1 MKKIISI
8 IISIAM
14 CAMLA
19 SCGGVK
25 NEVSD
30 TEQPTLIDTMSLEE
44 KVGQILFVRCV
55 DDEQTD
61 DLMSIKPGGILMF
74 GRDFEGLTKDEVKE
88 KIQSYQDKSDIPLII
103 GADEEGG
110 TVVRVSS
117 NPNLAPEKF
126 KSPQEIYNEGGMD
139 AVVENA
145 TEKSELLLSLGVN
158 MNLAPVADVSTNP
171 SDYMYDRSLGQNAE
185 VTADFV
191 SKTVTAMNNAGI
203 MSVLKHFP
211 CVIHCRNRL

>member
-25 NEVSD
+25 NGVSD

-61 DLMSIKPGGILMF
+61 DLMSMAVNELIK
-74 GRDFEGLTKDEVKE
+74 LTKIENNVDLNKFTTICTDVLSPRVTRHNKE
-88 KIQSYQDKSDIPLII
+88 KKQTTFYPSQ
-103 GADEEGG
+103 
-110 TVVRVSS
+110 
-117 NPNLAPEKF
+117 
-126 KSPQEIYNEGGMD
+126 KSP
-139 AVVENA
+139 
-145 TEKSELLLSLGVN
+145 
-158 MNLAPVADVSTNP
+158 
-171 SDYMYDRSLGQNAE
+171 
-185 VTADFV
+185 F
-191 SKTVTAMNNAGI
+191 
-203 MSVLKHFP
+203 
-211 CVIHCRNRL
+211 